1 VTGKN
6 IIRLGFLMAV
16 LALIWGAGGLADVN
30 GAETANGAFKRALLS
45 EAVVKNTGTKAVSLN
60 FNGVPLN
67 DALLSLGR
75 QAGAS
80 ITIDREIDASKVKV
94 SAYYEGESFEE
105 AIETIVSGLDYAFRR
120 VIEGAYV
127 VTPYEEAILNVH
139 DVYVTQKESL
149 SDTASSNNRSL
160 TRTSQTSTIGGY
172 SNSGTSAG
180 SSGSSLAGEKAEDRE
195 MSKIMES
202 IKKMLSTKGVVTPM
216 TTGFIYVR
224 DIPSRVK
231 MVREML
237 ETDIKKRKTI
247 TMKITLVRIDYK
259 DEYETGL
266 NWYAL
271 LRTRAPSIEI
281 GANFT
286 QTMGDSN
293 VATLLV
299 IDEDFAGFIKM
310 LGTYGDVHVVHSWES
325 RAVSGAVLPFEM
337 SQTVWYT
344 TGSII
349 QVINDQTITTPQMSS
364 MEVGIKMTVNPLKLE
379 KGYLVNTSV
388 DLSNLLGFQV
398 VEKVELPQ
406 VERNYVSI
414 PIKMS
419 VGEMVAISGFKI
431 KSTDKK
437 RVGIP
442 VLSNLPVLSYL
453 FGYNSSRDRT
463 SELTVLINFVEENG
477 DKEI

>member
-1 VTGKN
+1 MGRSIFWWSLILVMLTLLSGHG
-6 IIRLGFLMAV
+6 GF
-16 LALIWGAGGLADVN
+16 AGGVDIADR
-30 GAETANGAFKRALLS
+30 TLKRAILS
-45 EAVVKNTGTKAVSLN
+45 EAVEKNTDKKTVSLH
-60 FNGVPLN
+60 FNGVALN

-75 QAGAS
+75 QAGAN

-105 AIETIVSGLDYAFRR
+105 AIEAIISGLDYACRKAAD
-120 VIEGAYV
+120 GTYA

-139 DVYVTQKESL
+139 DVYVRHKESL
-149 SDTASSNNRSL
+149 SDTSLTNNRVSSMAVTGGYASS
-160 TRTSQTSTIGGY
+160 GVP
-172 SNSGTSAG
+172 AV
-180 SSGSSLAGEKAEDRE
+180 SSGPSSTGDKMQDRE
-195 MSKIMES
+195 VSKTIES
-202 IKKMLSTKGVVTPM
+202 IRKMLSSKGVVAPM

-237 ETDIKKRKTI
+237 RTDSGKRKTI

-266 NWYAL
+266 NWWAL
-271 LRTRAPSIEI
+271 LKQKNPSISLNT
-281 GANFT
+281 NFT
-286 QTMGDSN
+286 QTMGDNN

-299 IDEDFAGFIKM
+299 TDEDFSGFIKM

-325 RAVSGAVLPFEM
+325 SAVSGAVLPFEM

-344 TGSII
+344 TGSIV
-349 QVINDQTITTPQMSS
+349 QVINNQTITTPQMAS
-364 MEVGIKMTVNPLKLE
+364 MEVGLKMTVNPIKME
-379 KGYLVNTSV
+379 KEYLVNTSV

-398 VEKVELPQ
+398 IEKIELPQ

-437 RVGIP
+437 KVGIP
-442 VLSNLPVLSYL
+442 LLGNLPVLSYL
-453 FGYNSSRDRT
+453 FGYNSAKDRT
-463 SELTVLINFVEENG
+463 SELTVLISFIEEKG
-477 DKEI
+477 FREI

>member
-1 VTGKN
+1 MRGRDVFKRG
-6 IIRLGFLMAV
+6 LAMAV
-16 LALIWGAGGLADVN
+16 LAAICAPGWSAN
-30 GAETANGAFKRALLS
+30 SAETADGAFKRTLLS
-45 EAVVKNTGTKAVSLN
+45 EAVLKDTGAKTVNLHFK
-60 FNGVPLN
+60 GVPLN

-75 QAGAS
+75 QARAS

-105 AIETIVSGLDYAFRR
+105 AIETIVSGLDYAYRK
-120 VIEGAYV
+120 VADGAYV

-139 DVYVTQKESL
+139 DVYVRHKESL
-149 SDTASSNNRSL
+149 SETSSSNNRSL
-160 TRTSQTSTIGGY
+160 NGTSSTSTGGGHT
-172 SNSGTSAG
+172 SWGTSANTSGTSSTG
-180 SSGSSLAGEKAEDRE
+180 DRAEDHE
-195 MSKIMES
+195 MSKIIDS
-202 IKKMLSTKGVVTPM
+202 IKKMLSAKGVVTPM
-216 TTGFIYVR
+216 TSGFVYVR
-224 DIPSRVK
+224 DIPSRIK

-237 ETDIKKRKTI
+237 DTDLKKRKTI

-266 NWYAL
+266 NWYAML
-271 LRTRAPSIEI
+271 KSRSPSVVLNT
-281 GANFT
+281 NFT

-337 SQTVWYT
+337 SQTVWYS
-344 TGSII
+344 TGSVI
-349 QVINDQTITTPQMSS
+349 QVVNNQTITTPQMAS
-364 MEVGIKMTVNPLKLE
+364 MEVGLKMTVNPLKLD

-398 VEKVELPQ
+398 VEKTELPQ

-419 VGEMVAISGFKI
+419 VGETVAISGFKI
-431 KSTDKK
+431 KSADKK

-442 VLSNLPVLSYL
+442 FLSNLPVLSYL

-463 SELTVLINFVEENG
+463 SELTVLINFVEEKV
-477 DKEI
+477 DREI

>member
-1 VTGKN
+1 VRGKN
-6 IIRLGFLMAV
+6 IFRWGLAMAV
-16 LALIWGAGGLADVN
+16 FAAVCAPGWRAN
-30 GAETANGAFKRALLS
+30 SAETVDGAFRRALLS
-45 EAVVKNTGTKAVSLN
+45 EAVVKDARTKTVNLH

-80 ITIDREIDASKVKV
+80 ITIDREIDTSKVKV
-94 SAYYEGESFEE
+94 SAYYEGESLEE
-105 AIETIVSGLDYAFRR
+105 AIETIVSGLDYAYRK
-120 VIEGAYV
+120 VADGAYV

-139 DVYVTQKESL
+139 DVYVRHKESL
-149 SDTASSNNRSL
+149 SETSSSNNRSL
-160 TRTSQTSTIGGY
+160 NGTSSTSTGVGY
-172 SNSGTSAG
+172 ANSGTSANTSG
-180 SSGSSLAGEKAEDRE
+180 TSSTGDKAEDRE
-195 MSKIMES
+195 MSKIIES
-202 IKKMLSTKGVVTPM
+202 IKKMLSAKGVVTPM
-216 TTGFIYVR
+216 TSGFVYVR
-224 DIPSRVK
+224 DIPSRIK

-237 ETDIKKRKTI
+237 DTDLRKRKTV

-266 NWYAL
+266 NWYAML
-271 LRTRAPSIEI
+271 KSRSPSVVLST
-281 GANFT
+281 NFT

-337 SQTVWYT
+337 SQTVWYS
-344 TGSII
+344 TGSVI
-349 QVINDQTITTPQMSS
+349 QVVNNQTITTPQMAS
-364 MEVGIKMTVNPLKLE
+364 MEVGLKMTVNPLRLD

-398 VEKVELPQ
+398 VEKTELPQ

-419 VGEMVAISGFKI
+419 VGETVAISGFKI
-431 KSTDKK
+431 KSADKK

-442 VLSNLPVLSYL
+442 LLSNLPVLSYL

-463 SELTVLINFVEENG
+463 SELTVLINFVEEKG
-477 DKEI
+477 DREI

>member
-1 VTGKN
+1 MTGKN
-6 IIRLGFLMAV
+6 TFMWSLAAAI
-16 LALIWGAGGLADVN
+16 LALICNPGWPADNV
-30 GAETANGAFKRALLS
+30 ETADAAFKRTLLS
-45 EAVVKNTGTKAVSLN
+45 DAVVKNTGTKTVSLH

-75 QAGAS
+75 QAGAN
-80 ITIDREIDASKVKV
+80 ITIDREIEASKVKV

-105 AIETIVSGLDYAFRR
+105 AIETIVSGLDYAYRKI
-120 VIEGAYV
+120 VDGAYV
-127 VTPYEEAILNVH
+127 VTSYEEAILNVH
-139 DVYVTQKESL
+139 DVYVRHKESL
-149 SDTASSNNRSL
+149 SDTSSSNNRSL
-160 TRTSQTSTIGGY
+160 SGTSSGSTTVGY
-172 SNSGTSAG
+172 TGSGTSAN
-180 SSGSSLAGEKAEDRE
+180 SSGSSSTSGKAEDRE
-195 MSKIMES
+195 MLKIIDG
-202 IKKMLSTKGVVTPM
+202 IKKMLSSKGVVTPM
-216 TTGFIYVR
+216 TSGFVYVR
-224 DIPSRVK
+224 DIPSRIK

-237 ETDIKKRKTI
+237 ATDLKKRKTI

-259 DEYETGL
+259 NEYETGL
-266 NWYAL
+266 NWWAL
-271 LRTRAPSIEI
+271 LKSRSPSIELN
-281 GANFT
+281 ANYT

-344 TGSII
+344 TGSIV
-349 QVINDQTITTPQMSS
+349 QVVNDQTITTPQMAS
-364 MEVGIKMTVNPLKLE
+364 MEVGLKMTVNPLKLE

-398 VEKVELPQ
+398 IEKIELPQ

-419 VGEMVAISGFKI
+419 VGETVAISGFKI

-442 VLSNLPVLSYL
+442 LLSNLPVLSYL
-453 FGYNSSRDRT
+453 FGYNSSQDRT
-463 SELTVLINFVEENG
+463 SELTVLINFVEEKG
-477 DKEI
+477 DREI

>member
-1 VTGKN
+1 MTGK
-6 IIRLGFLMAV
+6 RLFRWSLTAAV
-16 LALIWGAGGLADVN
+16 LVVICAPGWSAN
-30 GAETANGAFKRALLS
+30 SAETAEGAFKRTLLS
-45 EAVVKNTGTKAVSLN
+45 EAVIRNTGAKAVNLH

-75 QAGAS
+75 QGGAS

-94 SAYYEGESFEE
+94 SAYYEGDSFEE
-105 AIETIVSGLDYAFRR
+105 AIETIVSGLDYACRK
-120 VIEGAYV
+120 VVDGAYV

-139 DVYVTQKESL
+139 DVYVRHKESL
-149 SDTASSNNRSL
+149 NDTSSSNNRSL
-160 TRTSQTSTIGGY
+160 NGTSSSSTTGAY
-172 SNSGTSAG
+172 SSSGTSEN
-180 SSGSSLAGEKAEDRE
+180 SSGSSSTGDKTEDRE
-195 MSKIMES
+195 MTKIIDS
-202 IKKMLSTKGVVTPM
+202 IKKMLSAKGVATPM
-216 TTGFIYVR
+216 TAGFVYVR
-224 DIPSRVK
+224 DIPSRIK
-231 MVREML
+231 MVKEML
-237 ETDIKKRKTI
+237 DTDLMKRKTI

-259 DEYETGL
+259 DEFETGL

-271 LRTRAPSIEI
+271 LKSRSPSV
-281 GANFT
+281 ALNTNFT

-344 TGSII
+344 TGSVI
-349 QVINDQTITTPQMSS
+349 QVVNNQTITTPQMAS
-364 MEVGIKMTVNPLKLE
+364 MEVGLKMTVNPLKLD

-398 VEKVELPQ
+398 VEKIELPQ

-419 VGEMVAISGFKI
+419 VGETVAISGFKI

-442 VLSNLPVLSYL
+442 LLSNLPVLSYL
-453 FGYNSSRDRT
+453 FGYNSSQDRT
-463 SELTVLINFVEENG
+463 SELTVLINFVEEKG
-477 DKEI
+477 DREI

>member
-1 VTGKN
+1 
-6 IIRLGFLMAV
+6 MAV
-16 LALIWGAGGLADVN
+16 LAAVCAPGWSVN
-30 GAETANGAFKRALLS
+30 SSETADGALRRTLLS
-45 EAVVKNTGTKAVSLN
+45 EAVMKDAGAKTVNLH

-80 ITIDREIDASKVKV
+80 ITIDREIDTNKVKV

-105 AIETIVSGLDYAFRR
+105 AIETIVSGLDYAYRK
-120 VIEGAYV
+120 VADGAYV
-127 VTPYEEAILNVH
+127 VTPYEEVILNVH
-139 DVYVTQKESL
+139 DVYVRHKESL
-149 SDTASSNNRSL
+149 SETSSSNNRSL
-160 TRTSQTSTIGGY
+160 SGASSASGGASISPGTSANS
-172 SNSGTSAG
+172 SGTSSTG
-180 SSGSSLAGEKAEDRE
+180 DKTEDRE
-195 MSKIMES
+195 MSKVIES
-202 IKKMLSTKGVVTPM
+202 IKRMLSARGVVTPM
-216 TTGFIYVR
+216 TSGFVYVR

-237 ETDIKKRKTI
+237 DTDLKKRKTI

-266 NWYAL
+266 NWWAL
-271 LRTRAPSIEI
+271 LKSRSPSVEFN
-281 GANFT
+281 ANFT
-286 QTMGDSN
+286 QMMGNSN

-299 IDEDFAGFIKM
+299 IDEDFAGFVKM

-337 SQTVWYT
+337 SQTVWYS
-344 TGSII
+344 TGSVI
-349 QVINDQTITTPQMSS
+349 QVVNNQTITTPQMAS
-364 MEVGIKMTVNPLKLE
+364 MEVGLKMTVNPLKLDR
-379 KGYLVNTSV
+379 GYLVNTSV

-414 PIKMS
+414 PIKMA
-419 VGEMVAISGFKI
+419 VGETVAISGFKI
-431 KSTDKK
+431 KSADKK

-442 VLSNLPVLSYL
+442 LLSNLPVLSYL
-453 FGYNSSRDRT
+453 FGYNNSRDRT
-463 SELTVLINFVEENG
+463 SELTVLINFVEEKG
-477 DKEI
+477 DREI

>member
-1 VTGKN
+1 MTGKN
-6 IIRLGFLMAV
+6 TIRLRFLMAV
-16 LALIWGAGGLADVN
+16 LVLIWGAGALADVN
-30 GAETANGAFKRALLS
+30 GAETADGAFKRALLS

-149 SDTASSNNRSL
+149 SDVASSNNRSL
-160 TRTSQTSTIGGY
+160 TRISQTPTIGGY
-172 SNSGTSAG
+172 STSGTSAG
-180 SSGSSLAGEKAEDRE
+180 SSGSSSTGEKAEDRE

-216 TTGFIYVR
+216 TTGFVYVR

-271 LRTRAPSIEI
+271 LRAKAPSVEFS
-281 GANFT
+281 ANFT

-364 MEVGIKMTVNPLKLE
+364 MEVGIKMTINPLKLE

-398 VEKVELPQ
+398 IEKIELPQ

-442 VLSNLPVLSYL
+442 LLSNLPVLSYL

-463 SELTVLINFVEENG
+463 SELTVLINFVEEKG

>member
-1 VTGKN
+1 MREKG
-6 IIRLGFLMAV
+6 IFR
-16 LALIWGAGGLADVN
+16 WGLAAVVIASVCAPGWFAN
-30 GAETANGAFKRALLS
+30 STETVDGTLKRALLS
-45 EAVVKNTGTKAVSLN
+45 EAVVKGEGARSVSLH
-60 FNGVPLN
+60 FNGVSLN
-67 DALLSLGR
+67 DALLTLGR

-80 ITIDREIDASKVKV
+80 ITIDHQIDSSKVKV

-105 AIETIVSGLDYAFRR
+105 AIETIVSGLDYAYRK
-120 VIEGAYV
+120 VADGAYL
-127 VTPYEEAILNVH
+127 VTPYEETILNVH
-139 DVYVTQKESL
+139 DVYVRHKESL
-149 SDTASSNNRSL
+149 SETSSSNNRSL
-160 TRTSQTSTIGGY
+160 NGTSSTSAGVGY
-172 SNSGTSAG
+172 TGSGTSG
-180 SSGSSLAGEKAEDRE
+180 NSSGTSSTGDKAEDRE
-195 MSKIMES
+195 MSKVIES
-202 IKKMLSTKGVVTPM
+202 IRKMLSAKGVVTPM
-216 TTGFIYVR
+216 TSGFVYVR
-224 DIPSRVK
+224 DIPSRVR

-237 ETDIKKRKTI
+237 DADSRKRKTI

-266 NWYAL
+266 NWWAL
-271 LRTRAPSIEI
+271 LKSRSPSIEFN
-281 GANFT
+281 ANFT
-286 QTMGDSN
+286 QTMGNSN

-337 SQTVWYT
+337 SQTVWYS
-344 TGSII
+344 TGSVI
-349 QVINDQTITTPQMSS
+349 QVVNNQTITTPQMAS
-364 MEVGIKMTVNPLKLE
+364 MEVGLKMTVNPLKLD

-419 VGEMVAISGFKI
+419 VGETVAISGFKI
-431 KSTDKK
+431 KSADKK

-442 VLSNLPVLSYL
+442 LLGDLPVLSYL

-463 SELTVLINFVEENG
+463 SELTVLINFVEEKG
-477 DKEI
+477 DREI

>member
-1 VTGKN
+1 
-6 IIRLGFLMAV
+6 
-16 LALIWGAGGLADVN
+16 
-30 GAETANGAFKRALLS
+30 
-45 EAVVKNTGTKAVSLN
+45 
-60 FNGVPLN
+60 
-67 DALLSLGR
+67 
-75 QAGAS
+75 
-80 ITIDREIDASKVKV
+80 
-94 SAYYEGESFEE
+94 
-105 AIETIVSGLDYAFRR
+105 
-120 VIEGAYV
+120 
-127 VTPYEEAILNVH
+127 
-139 DVYVTQKESL
+139 
-149 SDTASSNNRSL
+149 
-160 TRTSQTSTIGGY
+160 
-172 SNSGTSAG
+172 
-180 SSGSSLAGEKAEDRE
+180 
-195 MSKIMES
+195 
-202 IKKMLSTKGVVTPM
+202 
-216 TTGFIYVR
+216 
-224 DIPSRVK
+224 

-271 LRTRAPSIEI
+271 LRARAPSVEF
-281 GANFT
+281 GVNFT

-325 RAVSGAVLPFEM
+325 RAVSGAILPFEM

-398 VEKVELPQ
+398 VEKMELPQ

-463 SELTVLINFVEENG
+463 SELTVLINFVEEKG
-477 DKEI
+477 DREI

>member
-1 VTGKN
+1 MWS
-6 IIRLGFLMAV
+6 LAAAV
-16 LALIWGAGGLADVN
+16 LVLVCSPGWPADNV
-30 GAETANGAFKRALLS
+30 ETADAAFKRTLLS
-45 EAVVKNTGTKAVSLN
+45 DAVVKNRGAKTVSLH

-105 AIETIVSGLDYAFRR
+105 AIETIVSGLDYAYRKI
-120 VIEGAYV
+120 VEGAYV

-139 DVYVTQKESL
+139 DVYVRHKESL
-149 SDTASSNNRSL
+149 SDTSSSNNRSL
-160 TRTSQTSTIGGY
+160 SGTSSGSSTGGY
-172 SNSGTSAG
+172 TGSGTSAG
-180 SSGSSLAGEKAEDRE
+180 SSGSSSTSGKAEDRE
-195 MSKIMES
+195 MSKIIDG
-202 IKKMLSTKGVVTPM
+202 IKKMLSSKGVVTPM
-216 TTGFIYVR
+216 TSGFVYVR
-224 DIPSRVK
+224 DIPSRIK

-237 ETDIKKRKTI
+237 ETDLKKRKTI

-266 NWYAL
+266 NWWAL
-271 LRTRAPSIEI
+271 LKSRSPSIELN
-281 GANFT
+281 ANFT
-286 QTMGDSN
+286 QTMGNSN

-344 TGSII
+344 TGSIV
-349 QVINDQTITTPQMSS
+349 QVVNDQTITTPQMAS
-364 MEVGIKMTVNPLKLE
+364 MEVGLKMTVNPLKLE

-398 VEKVELPQ
+398 IEKIELPQ

-419 VGEMVAISGFKI
+419 VGETVAISGFKI

-442 VLSNLPVLSYL
+442 LLSNLPVLSYL
-453 FGYNSSRDRT
+453 FGYNSSQDRT
-463 SELTVLINFVEENG
+463 SELTVLINFVEEKG
-477 DKEI
+477 DREI